1 MELQGRDGRM
11 RRRTLWSVP
20 SKLSANFAL
29 DAHHYCCALCV
40 SLLQNVKYGEI
51 HWIYSAEPNITG
63 EWQQQSNLHLKS
75 SSLGVSFPL
84 TFPSF
89 FLICVFSCLLFQSFR
104 SFSCQ
109 LSCLL
114 SVIRFVL
121 VFIFSLVPLCDF
133 IFMSFPLLICLSLL
147 CAILLLLSFWCLCLC
162 SFCWVIPYFLI
173 PHVVIIQFFSSA
185 VNPPIRIVF
194 CLSFSRDASFIFC
207 VLSKMCQSV
216 AYY

>member
-121 VFIFSLVPLCDF
+121 VFIFL
-133 IFMSFPLLICLSLL
+133 
-147 CAILLLLSFWCLCLC
+147 LCLC
-162 SFCWVIPYFLI
+162 VILFL
-173 PHVVIIQFFSSA
+173 
-185 VNPPIRIVF
+185 
-194 CLSFSRDASFIFC
+194 CLSPYWFVCLYYVPFFFC
-207 VLSKMCQSV
+207 YLFDVFACVPSV
-216 AYY
+216 ESSPTFWFLML

>member
-89 FLICVFSCLLFQSFR
+89 FLICVFSCLL
-104 SFSCQ
+104 
-109 LSCLL
+109 SCLL

-162 SFCWVIPYFLI
+162 SFCWVIPHFLI

>member
-1 MELQGRDGRM
+1 M
-11 RRRTLWSVP
+11 RSRTLWSVP

-75 SSLGVSFPL
+75 SLLGVSFPL

-114 SVIRFVL
+114 IVIRFVL
-121 VFIFSLVPLCDF
+121 VFIFSLVPFVWFYFYVFLPTDLSVSIMCHSSF
-133 IFMSFPLLICLSLL
+133 VIFLMSLPVF
-147 CAILLLLSFWCLCLC
+147 LLLSHPPLFDSSCCNYP
-162 SFCWVIPYFLI
+162 VFL
-173 PHVVIIQFFSSA
+173 
-185 VNPPIRIVF
+185 
-194 CLSFSRDASFIFC
+194 FSRKPTNQNCFLFE
-207 VLSKMCQSV
+207 L
-216 AYY
+216 